1 MKRIIVICTTLL
13 LLLLPTQASA
23 SDIIGNSHEQS
34 LLEMADRGVMKGYGN
49 GIYKPNESITR
60 GQFARMLYRSASIK
74 GQTITQQ
81 QMVFNDVGKAD
92 QELFQAVHTLQR
104 MGVIDATANQKYHPT
119 HVLERQEAARM
130 IHLILQSKSIA
141 DISKDVPFMDEATIS
156 PSHLYAVKQVAA
168 HGIVNGAPVQG
179 GFVFQPTN
187 TTTRG
192 HVATIFSNFFK
203 VLEQN
208 GHPIPPII
216 SKPYTLA
223 VNSNGKLVKDAQGY
237 ESYQEAVQAMT
248 NQASAVGVYKGNTI
262 VRVKS
267 GVGYAHSK
275 NSTVTVYSD
284 PSFLSRYSMTYLVN
298 GREFVLIDQSEKW
311 VKVKIAD
318 TIGYVKPEEIRLIP
332 QDFVSKR
339 DYYTVSSAGMIVH
352 YIYDYIRQT
361 YASYEVGPA
370 PVGLN
375 AGETYASTDGVHFI
389 SNKTGQKVTHF
400 PYFQFQSIR
409 STTNYTAAQ
418 LDQYIQEV
426 LQQRVRL
433 NPTKYKDALTKSKL
447 IGLGSHLK
455 KVEKEHRVNAMFIL
469 AAAIHESDF
478 GMSGNAQTKNN
489 IFGIRVY
496 DSRPEMGTVFKNPT
510 DSVDEFIYGYMN
522 KNYAIPN
529 GAYAKGA
536 APGHKSSGANVH
548 YASDPNWGAKIAAH
562 MWRLDRALGGLDYQ
576 QHQLGMIVSVAGV
589 NVRQQPSTSATTL
602 YRYKAKDLGASGKSG
617 YPVVLLESTIGDD
630 GYTWYKILT
639 DEMVKDVNGH
649 VEFGWVREDL
659 ILTIQ

>member
-1 MKRIIVICTTLL
+1 
-13 LLLLPTQASA
+13 
-23 SDIIGNSHEQS
+23 
-34 LLEMADRGVMKGYGN
+34 
-49 GIYKPNESITR
+49 
-60 GQFARMLYRSASIK
+60 
-74 GQTITQQ
+74 
-81 QMVFNDVGKAD
+81 
-92 QELFQAVHTLQR
+92 
-104 MGVIDATANQKYHPT
+104 
-119 HVLERQEAARM
+119 
-130 IHLILQSKSIA
+130 
-141 DISKDVPFMDEATIS
+141 
-156 PSHLYAVKQVAA
+156 
-168 HGIVNGAPVQG
+168 
-179 GFVFQPTN
+179 
-187 TTTRG
+187 
-192 HVATIFSNFFK
+192 
-203 VLEQN
+203 
-208 GHPIPPII
+208 
-216 SKPYTLA
+216 
-223 VNSNGKLVKDAQGY
+223 
-237 ESYQEAVQAMT
+237 
-248 NQASAVGVYKGNTI
+248 
-262 VRVKS
+262 
-267 GVGYAHSK
+267 
-275 NSTVTVYSD
+275 
-284 PSFLSRYSMTYLVN
+284 MTYLVN

-522 KNYAIPN
+522 KNYAVPN

-562 MWRLDRALGGLDYQ
+562 MWRMDRALGGSDYQ
-576 QHQLGMIVSVAGV
+576 QHQLGMVVSVAGV
-589 NVRQQPSTSATTL
+589 NVRQQPSTSAATL